1 MKGIKKILIG
11 VFAVIVLLALAKN
24 VIDKIAIENGV
35 GFVTGL
41 PLKMSK
47 FDLSLLK
54 SRVEIRDMKLKN
66 PHGFPTDVLLDMP
79 EIYVDYN
86 LSDITKGKIHLE
98 EIRIDLKE
106 FVLVKNADGQLNI
119 NQIKA
124 VQKGKQPA
132 AKPAAKPA
140 GEKTPVP
147 KIQIDSMQLKLGEAV
162 FKDYTGGGE
171 PKVVRFPINI
181 NERYTNITDPSQLV
195 SLIVVKV
202 MMSTPLAA
210 LSNFDL
216 GALQNNVSGALASS
230 EKLAYEALGRASK
243 VADQASQIAA
253 AKAAEAQARLSQA
266 AANINTEALTVA
278 AQGVTKD
285 ATKLLS
291 SAAEDLTGSFKDTT
305 AGLRNKLKNP
315 FSRQE

>member
-1 MKGIKKILIG
+1 MKGIKKILVGLLI
-11 VFAVIVLLALAKN
+11 VIVLLVLAKN
-24 VIDKIAIENGV
+24 VIAKIAIENGV
-35 GFVTGL
+35 GSVTGL
-41 PLKMSK
+41 PLKMGK
-47 FDLSLLK
+47 FDFSLLK
-54 SRVEIRDMKLKN
+54 SNIEIKDMKLKN
-66 PHGFPTDVLLDMP
+66 PRNFPADVLLDMP

-86 LSDITKGKIHLE
+86 LTDMTKGKIHLE
-98 EIRIDLKE
+98 EVRIDLKE

-124 VQKGKQPA
+124 VQKGKQPSA
-132 AKPAAKPA
+132 QPAAKPA
-140 GEKTPVP
+140 GEKGPRP

-171 PKVVRFPINI
+171 PKVMRFPINI
-181 NERYTNITDPSQLV
+181 NERYTNITDPNQLV

-216 GALQNNVSGALASS
+216 GILQNSVSGALVSS
-230 EKLAYEALGRASK
+230 EKLAYEALGRATDI
-243 VADQASQIAA
+243 ANQANQIAA
-253 AKAAEAQARLSQA
+253 AKAAEAEALLNQATANLSA
-266 AANINTEALTVA
+266 DALTVA

-291 SAAEDLTGSFKDTT
+291 GAAEELTGSFKDT
-305 AGLRNKLKNP
+305 ASDLRNKIKNP